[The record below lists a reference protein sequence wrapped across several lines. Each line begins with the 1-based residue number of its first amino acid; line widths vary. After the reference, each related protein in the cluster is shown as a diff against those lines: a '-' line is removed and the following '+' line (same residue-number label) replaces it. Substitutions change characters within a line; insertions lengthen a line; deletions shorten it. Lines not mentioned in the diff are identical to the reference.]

1 MRVITLAALALAALA
16 AALIMFGVGADSYRV
31 SATFASAGQLVR
43 GNDVKVGGVPVGK
56 IAAIELTD
64 DGRARLELEIE
75 DGELAPLH
83 RGTVATIRSH
93 SLSGIANR
101 YVSIA
106 PGPNDRP
113 EIPDGGEIGADR
125 TRAAVELDAVLNSLD
140 PQAQRD
146 LQSAVGGL
154 AGALGGDEVRA
165 ANEGLEALSPALS
178 QSAATARE
186 LARDERSLARLLVES
201 AGVVSEVASRPDDLD
216 ALTGNALATTAALAD
231 RGARLDSA
239 LRRLPP
245 TLRRLNT
252 SLVGLR
258 ATSRELRPALR
269 EARPAAPLLSGFLR
283 RLEPLARD
291 GRPVLARLRASVR
304 RPGAA
309 NDLID
314 ALAGLPPLS
323 REAVPALRSTDRTL
337 IDAMPVVEEARPY
350 TPDLVGGLLNGFG
363 GTTAGYYDA
372 NGHYARISFQ
382 GSVYSLTGSG
392 SYAELPRLDGL
403 TGYRKGV
410 VRRCPGGATQRL
422 PDGSNPYVEREGT
435 CRP

>member
-1 MRVITLAALALAALA
+1 VLTAATLALAALA
-16 AALIMFGVGADSYRV
+16 AALIMFGGGGSYRV
-31 SATFASAGQLVR
+31 SATFASAGQLVQ

-56 IAAIELTD
+56 VAEIELTA

-75 DGELAPLH
+75 DGELTPLH
-83 RGTVATIRSH
+83 RGTTATVRSH

-125 TRAAVELDAVLNSLD
+125 TRSAVELDAVLNSLD
-140 PQAQRD
+140 PQTQRE

-154 AGALGGDEVRA
+154 AGALEGDEIRA
-165 ANEGLEALSPALS
+165 ANEGIEALSPALA
-178 QSAATARE
+178 QSSATARE
-186 LARDERSLARLLVES
+186 LARGQRSLERFLVES
-201 AGVVSEVASRPDDLD
+201 AGVVSEVASRPDDLE
-216 ALTGNALATTAALAD
+216 ALTGNALATTAELAD
-231 RGARLDSA
+231 RGARIDSA

-291 GRPVLARLRASVR
+291 GRPVVARLRASVR
-304 RPGAA
+304 RPGEA

-314 ALAGLPPLS
+314 ALAGLPSLS
-323 REAVPALRSTDRTL
+323 RAAVPAFRSTDQTL
-337 IDAMPVVEEARPY
+337 VDALPVVEEARPY
-350 TPDLVGGLLNGFG
+350 TPDVVGGLLNGFG

-392 SYAELPRLDGL
+392 SYAELPQLDGL

-422 PDGSNPYVEREGT
+422 SDGSNPYVEQEGT
-435 CRP
+435 CRR